1 MKENSVCN
9 DKIFAKIFND
19 QAKNLRNYLF
29 YKFGN
34 LKSAEDFTQESF
46 IKLWQNCSK
55 VPLQK
60 VKSYL
65 FTIATNLSINEKKHD
80 KIVLRF
86 NQTVNNNIN
95 KESPEFILREKEFL
109 LKIQNCL
116 DELPDG
122 QREVFLLN
130 RIDDKTYKEI
140 AALLNISVK
149 AVEKRMHKALLIIRK
164 KIGNV

>member
-1 MKENSVCN
+1 MKGNSVCN

-86 NQTVNNNIN
+86 NQTANNNIN

-164 KIGNV
+164 KIGDV